1 MVDFSAIAAQA
12 AGQSKKP
19 PRLPPADFPGVV
31 KSFEWG
37 DANKNKTTYVRLML
51 GFTGFPDSVPET
63 WEEFDN
69 ETQTT
74 NTVSRADID
83 LSKRT
88 MRKDFYMTEDS
99 KWRLDDF
106 LKSMNINCGT
116 PDAPRSYAEALPELI
131 GQAVLIEVQHQLN
144 QQTNETFVQVG
155 KLALLT

>member
-1 MVDFSAIAAQA
+1 MVDFSAIASQA

-19 PRLPPADFPGVV
+19 PRLPPADFPGVI

-37 DANKNKTTYVRLML
+37 DANKNKTPYVRLML
-51 GFTGFPDSVPET
+51 GFTAFPESLPES

-69 ETQTT
+69 ETQKSL
-74 NTVSRADID
+74 TVTREDID

-88 MRKDFYMTEDS
+88 MRKDFYMTDDS
-99 KWRLDDF
+99 RYRMDEF
-106 LKSMNINCGT
+106 LRAMNINVGT
-116 PDAPRSYAEALPELI
+116 PDAPRSYAETLPELI
-131 GQAVLIEVQHQLN
+131 GQGVLVEIQHQLN